1 MKIAVSGA
9 SGLIGSHLV
18 IQLREHGH
26 EVITLVRREPRQ
38 PGEVRWDPAAGE
50 LDPAALTG
58 IDAAINLSGAGIGD
72 KRWTDDYKRVV
83 LESRL
88 SCSRLLA
95 NTLTQLDPR
104 PTVLLSGSAIGFYG
118 DTGDT
123 EVDETSPAGTGYLAD
138 VCVQWEQAAAGAV
151 QAGIRV
157 AYLRTGLVLSGAGGM
172 LKQQLLLYKAGLGGP
187 LGSGKQWWS
196 WVSLTDELNAIE
208 HLLTADV
215 SGPVDLVGPAPVRQK
230 EFAAELGKALHRP
243 ALLPAPGF
251 ALKLALGG
259 FAQDGILAGQRV
271 RPGVLESTGFT
282 FAHPTLEQALAS
294 SLS

>member
-1 MKIAVSGA
+1 VKIAVSGA